1 MWEDPA
7 FQEGGRIVLRVQK
20 GRFSNLYW
28 ERLLFALVGEDF
40 HDEDQVVGLVIQVK
54 AKFNAIGIW
63 VRDAKSA
70 EKVEALK
77 EDLRRIMETQA
88 DYALD
93 LEVFHQEEEEQP
105 KKEESKFQG
114 MSLE

>member
-1 MWEDPA
+1 M
-7 FQEGGRIVLRVQK
+7 
-20 GRFSNLYW
+20 
-28 ERLLFALVGEDF
+28 
-40 HDEDQVVGLVIQVK
+40 VGLVIQVK

-93 LEVFHQEEEEQP
+93 LEVFH
-105 KKEESKFQG
+105 
-114 MSLE
+114 